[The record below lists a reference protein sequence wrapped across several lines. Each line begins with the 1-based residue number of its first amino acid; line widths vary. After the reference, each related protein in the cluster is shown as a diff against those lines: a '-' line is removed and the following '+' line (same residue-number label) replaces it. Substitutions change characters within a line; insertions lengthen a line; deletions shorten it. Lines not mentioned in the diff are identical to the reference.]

1 MKLKY
6 YMRGLG
12 IGLCLAAIILSF
24 GRVND
29 KKENMTDKEIMQR
42 AQELG
47 MIMPDDQLHNVLNGL
62 NASGSPSPTKSV
74 APTAVPTLTPTLT
87 PTLAPTKAPTVTPKP
102 TLPPKVKDVKV
113 SFSIKAG
120 MSSDSVAKILQN
132 IGVVKSAEDF
142 NRYMIDH
149 GKASVIRVGDY
160 SLSKKSSYED
170 IVKKITR

>member
-24 GRVND
+24 GTQ
-29 KKENMTDKEIMQR
+29 KLEKMTDEEIMQR
-42 AQELG
+42 AQKLG
-47 MIMPDDQLHNVLNGL
+47 MTMPDKMDDQLHNVLNGL
-62 NASGSPSPTKSV
+62 NATGSPSPTKSV
-74 APTAVPTLTPTLT
+74 APTTSPTLT
-87 PTLAPTKAPTVTPKP
+87 PTLAPTLAPTMAPTATPKP
-102 TLPPKVKDVKV
+102 TSPPDVKV
-113 SFSIKAG
+113 SFSIKPG
-120 MSSDSVAKILQN
+120 MSSDSVAKILQE

-142 NRYMIDH
+142 NKYMIEH

>member
-62 NASGSPSPTKSV
+62 NATGSPSPTKSV
-74 APTAVPTLTPTLT
+74 APTTSPTLT
-87 PTLAPTKAPTVTPKP
+87 PTLAPTLAPTMAPTATPKP
-102 TLPPKVKDVKV
+102 TSPPDVKV
-113 SFSIKAG
+113 SFSIKPG
-120 MSSDSVAKILQN
+120 MSSDSVAKILQE

-142 NRYMIDH
+142 NKYMIEH

-160 SLSKKSSYED
+160 SLSKQSSYQD